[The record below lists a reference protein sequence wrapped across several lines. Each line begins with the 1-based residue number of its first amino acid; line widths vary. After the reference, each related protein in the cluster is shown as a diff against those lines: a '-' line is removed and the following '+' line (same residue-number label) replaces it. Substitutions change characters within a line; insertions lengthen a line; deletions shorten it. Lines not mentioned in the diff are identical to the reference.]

1 MKTPA
6 DRVLARSGGTEGP
19 VAGIFCRSTTQFQDP
34 SSPNGSLAE
43 MIDLLQELLSMLVV
57 AQERYREGKPD
68 IKPGD
73 GKWYT
78 TVPRW
83 GGGSGGEIGNET
95 GGSTDEVLL
104 SKKESFSSSSAAAA
118 EEDKRPAKDPM
129 ASVRNYRRTSRA
141 SGPQRPKKKE
151 SSAEVWKAL
160 RPSPSLRDSNV
171 RYQAIGKT
179 KGSGYDDVRVF
190 LTQSSLHLPQRPA
203 KECVELKPVSRSF
216 FSQLS
221 TTTSASCGYAS
232 ATNTSTNDS
241 HENKSPREW
250 DKLEMARSKWYDFFQ
265 REDRHEAMR
274 GVWGVMAFLTRS
286 KEQDMD
292 EDENEEKKG
301 KRKVARDKMDTKMEM

>member
-221 TTTSASCGYAS
+221 TTTSASCGYES
-232 ATNTSTNDS
+232 ATNTSTFWNP
-241 HENKSPREW
+241 EKRLILFLLQLLLPPQRMTVTKTKVPGNGTN
-250 DKLEMARSKWYDFFQ
+250 SKW
-265 REDRHEAMR
+265 HEVNGTTFSSVKTA
-274 GVWGVMAFLTRS
+274 TRQCEACGAS
-286 KEQDMD
+286 W
-292 EDENEEKKG
+292 
-301 KRKVARDKMDTKMEM
+301 RF